1 MRVTIKKPLAKLIDI
16 SELEQFGVDKDELS
30 YRDEISIN
38 LAETTMEKTEN
49 LRKIMQKVNDKRKTA
64 TILKDINTWIEIRQK
79 KSTKIRKL
87 EIFNTALI
95 TYLMPVEGHRIYTK
109 YHLDDDL
116 WLCYRVTSVRYT
128 PATPMHPAEVRMS
141 LVFTC
146 FGEDVQTS
154 LDFYSKD
161 VIGKKVPEILAE
173 KGIYVETPDLRE
185 KYLKTHKRFHEVFP
199 NIGKQY
205 IANGYGTDQVLDSLD
220 EEDFHSRYTATKF
233 HFDDN
238 KVVVDVFRE
247 KTDRDEYRRDREV
260 DKGEL
265 FWKNPLKHTNKNEYD
280 DLEEDE
286 EVKGD
291 IEITEEPVIEV
302 PTHPFLTVFDLQ
314 RHLRLRT
321 HVNYV
326 KEYKYDKTLSEKL
339 ILNEENKDLIKI
351 LIEHKEG
358 GFKDIVQNKTGGAII
373 LLTGKA
379 GVGKT
384 LTAEVFA
391 ESKEKPLYSVQSSQ
405 LGIETKHL
413 EKNLMKILERTARWN
428 AILLID
434 EADVYVHERG
444 NNINQ
449 NAIVGVILRILEYH
463 SSILFMTTNR
473 PDVVDDAIAS
483 RCVARIDYKYPD
495 NNQQK
500 QIWRILADSSNIK
513 LSDDIINQFVE
524 KNDDYSGRDIKNLL
538 KLSNLR
544 AKANKHDITVEDIEF
559 ITRFNP
565 TIPEPDREKQ
575 ND

>member
-1 MRVTIKKPLAKLIDI
+1 MRITIKKPLAKLINI
-16 SELEQFGVDKDELS
+16 SELAQFGVDKDELT
-30 YRDEISIN
+30 YRDQISIN
-38 LAETTMEKTEN
+38 LAETTLEKTEN
-49 LRKIMQKVNDKRKTA
+49 LRTILQKVKDKKKTV
-64 TILKDINTWIEIRQK
+64 TILKDIQTWVDIRQQ
-79 KSTKIRKL
+79 KSTPIRKL
-87 EIFNTALI
+87 EIFNIALI
-95 TYLMPVEGHRIYTK
+95 SYLMHVEGHRIYTK
-109 YHLDDDL
+109 FHLDDDL
-116 WLCYRVTSVRYT
+116 WLPYRVTSVRYS
-128 PATPMHPAEVRMS
+128 PPSQMNPAEVKMS
-141 LVFTC
+141 VVYTC
-146 FGEDVQTS
+146 FGEDAYTTI
-154 LDFYSKD
+154 DFYSKD
-161 VIGKKVPEILAE
+161 VMGKKVPEILAE
-173 KGIYVETPDLRE
+173 KGIYIETPEFRE
-185 KYLKTHKRFHEVFP
+185 KYLKTHKRFLEVFP

-220 EEDFHSRYTATKF
+220 YDFHRSRYTATKF
-233 HFDDN
+233 QFEDN
-238 KVVVDVFRE
+238 KIVVDVFRE
-247 KTDRDEYRRDREV
+247 KTDKDEYTREREV

-265 FWKNPLKHTNKNEYD
+265 FWRNPLKNTMKSEY
-280 DLEEDE
+280 EEITE
-286 EVKGD
+286 EEEIKGD
-291 IEITEEPVIEV
+291 IEITKEDVIEV

-314 RHLRLRT
+314 RHLRLRV

-339 ILNEENKDLIKI
+339 ILNKDNKDLIQI

-413 EKNLMKILERTARWN
+413 EENLMKILTRTARWN

-434 EADVYVHERG
+434 EADVYVHTRG

-463 SSILFMTTNR
+463 SSVLFMTTNR

-495 NNQQK
+495 KDQQK

-513 LSDDIINQFVE
+513 LSDEIINQFVE
-524 KNDDYSGRDIKNLL
+524 KNNDYSGRDIKNLL

-544 AKANKHDITVEDIEF
+544 AKANQRDITVEDIEF
-559 ITRFNP
+559 ITKFNP
-565 TIPEPDREKQ
+565 TVQEPDGEKQ
-575 ND
+575 